1 MIFNVLFKI
10 ATSRTH
16 CAAWT
21 AEPFSMGSTNI
32 SHNDLPTSIPYQYG
46 YLQEY
51 KIASIAARMKCLQQ
65 FSNILYTCWQMIPF
79 NTTVSN

>member
-1 MIFNVLFKI
+1 MFYFKI

-21 AEPFSMGSTNI
+21 AEPFSRDSTHI
-32 SHNDLPTSIPYQYG
+32 SYNDLPRLIPYQYG
-46 YLQEY
+46 CLQEHT
-51 KIASIAARMKCLQQ
+51 IASIATRMKCLQQ

-79 NTTVSN
+79 NTTVCT

>member
-1 MIFNVLFKI
+1 MILNVLFKI

-21 AEPFSMGSTNI
+21 AEPFSRDSTNI